1 MVDRLSLW
9 AVVPVKNLQDA
20 KQRLASV
27 LSAGERHG
35 LFRAMLEDV
44 LSALSECRGLAG
56 VLLVTRD
63 PEAATLAACYGARV
77 LEEEE
82 SRGHTAASSFGAGTL
97 AAEGAAGMAQLPAD
111 LPLLTPQDIDVLL
124 RAHGPV
130 PAVTLAPSR
139 DQRGSNAVLCSP
151 PQVLPLRFG
160 DDSYF
165 PHLERARALG
175 IEPAIVHRP
184 GLALDVDTPDDL
196 LAFLSTPS
204 RTRAY
209 DYLVRSGIAERL
221 VDAANA
227 QSVPP

>member
-1 MVDRLSLW
+1 MVIRSPLW

-27 LSAGERHG
+27 LSAGERLE

-56 VLLVTRD
+56 VVLVTRD
-63 PEAATLAACYGARV
+63 REAAALAACYGARV
-77 LEEEE
+77 LEEGE
-82 SRGHTAASSFGAGTL
+82 SRGHTAASSFGARTL
-97 AAEGAAGMAQLPAD
+97 AAEGVPGMAQLPAD
-111 LPLLTPQDIDVLL
+111 LPLLTPEDIDVLL
-124 RAHGPV
+124 RAHGSA

-139 DQRGSNAVLCSP
+139 DQRGSNAVVCSP
-151 PQVLPLRFG
+151 PEVLALRFG

-165 PHLERARALG
+165 PHVQRARALG
-175 IEPAIVHRP
+175 IEPGIVHRP

-196 LAFLSTPS
+196 LAFLGTPS

-209 DYLVRSGIAERL
+209 DYLVCSGIAERI
-221 VDAANA
+221 VGAANA

>member
-1 MVDRLSLW
+1 MNRSPLW
-9 AVVPVKNLQDA
+9 VVVPVKNLQHA
-20 KQRLASV
+20 KQRLARV
-27 LSAGERHG
+27 LSAGERHQ

-56 VLLVTRD
+56 VLVVTRD
-63 PEAATLAACYGARV
+63 REAATLAARYGARV
-77 LEEEE
+77 LKEEE
-82 SRGHTAASSFGAGTL
+82 SRGHTAASRFGACTL
-97 AAEGAAGMAQLPAD
+97 AAEGAPGMAQLPAD
-111 LPLLTPQDIDVLL
+111 LPLLTPEDIDVLL
-124 RAHGPV
+124 QAHGSA

-151 PQVLPLRFG
+151 PELLPLRFG

-165 PHLERARALG
+165 PHLARARALG
-175 IEPAIVHRP
+175 IEPGIVHRP
-184 GLALDVDTPDDL
+184 GLALDVDTPDDM

-221 VDAANA
+221 VGAASA
-227 QSVPP
+227 QSPLP